1 VRILTEPAAF
11 WKCFFHSPPRPPGIW
26 EGICSR
32 RHLATKQHPDKKLF
46 VIKSFFLWKYLP
58 CCFPVKPD
66 SWRHGITPYQW
77 LVLFVAWLGWVFDS
91 MDSTIYMLVLQPA
104 LHGLLRSPGG
114 GLVTAEDIGSY
125 GGIIFSMFLIGWAIG
140 GVVFGVLADRFGR
153 TRALV
158 FTILIYAVFTGMA
171 ALSQTW
177 WQLAVFRFITA
188 LGIGGEWAAG
198 AALVAEVWPED
209 MRTKAAGLLQS
220 AWAAGFL
227 LAAVLN
233 LLLRNCSWRF
243 LFVVGVAPAI
253 VAVFVFLWVREP
265 ERWVKAR
272 AEAKPTGDRPSWKLA
287 ELFAPGLVRATLVG
301 SGLAF
306 VAVFG
311 LWGATNWIPTVIRV
325 LPDLQ
330 GLNEPELVK
339 RVSYAIML
347 LNVGALAG
355 YLSFGPLADRLGR
368 RWAFALMCLG
378 SLVMLPVTFLT
389 PRSYVQVLLLLPLL
403 GFFNNGIFSGFP
415 IYLPE
420 LYPTRIRATGA
431 GFCFNIGRV
440 LAATGPVATGY
451 LAKVLGGFNLAVC
464 AVAAIYIMGLLILPF
479 APETK
484 GQPLPA

>member
-1 VRILTEPAAF
+1 
-11 WKCFFHSPPRPPGIW
+11 
-26 EGICSR
+26 
-32 RHLATKQHPDKKLF
+32 
-46 VIKSFFLWKYLP
+46 
-58 CCFPVKPD
+58 VKPD
-66 SWRHGITPYQW
+66 SWRYGVTPYQW

-91 MDSTIYMLVLQPA
+91 MDSTIYALVLQPA
-104 LHGLLRSPGG
+104 LHDLLHSAGGSP
-114 GLVTAEDIGSY
+114 VAAAAIGRY
-125 GGIIFSMFLIGWAIG
+125 GGIIFSIFLIGWAIG
-140 GVVFGVLADRFGR
+140 GVAFGVLADHFGR
-153 TRALV
+153 ARALV
-158 FTILIYAVFTGMA
+158 ITILIYAVFTGLA

-177 WQLAVFRFITA
+177 WQLALFRFVTA

-209 MRTKAAGLLQS
+209 KRTKAAGLLQS
-220 AWAAGFL
+220 AWAGGFL
-227 LAAVLN
+227 VAAVLN
-233 LLLRNCSWRF
+233 LFLRNYGWRPM
-243 LFVVGVAPAI
+243 FVVGVAPAI

-272 AEAKPTGDRPSWKLA
+272 AAERQAGGQPVLKLV
-287 ELFAPGLVRATLVG
+287 ELFSPGLIRSTLVG
-301 SGLAF
+301 SGLAY

-311 LWGATNWIPTVIRV
+311 LWGATNWVPTVIRV

-330 GLNEPELVK
+330 GLNEPELVR
-339 RVSYAIML
+339 RVSYATML

-355 YLSFGPLADRLGR
+355 YLSFGPLADRVGR
-368 RWAFALMCLG
+368 RRVFALMCLG

-389 PRSYVQVLLLLPLL
+389 PRTYVQVSLFLPLL

-440 LAATGPVATGY
+440 LAAAGPVATGY
-451 LAKVLGGFNLAVC
+451 LVMVLGSFNLAVC
-464 AVAAIYIMGLLILPF
+464 TVATIYIIGLLILPF
-479 APETK
+479 ARETK